1 MHASEILTC
10 YVADVA
16 RELPRRMR
24 NDVAFELQALLQE
37 ELAAK
42 AEDTGRA
49 PDAALAMEL
58 LQAFGPPSEVALRY
72 QPVLTLIDPVDG
84 PRFLRATWIG
94 LGVIWGLGLLAQFR
108 TPDPA
113 GRDLLRVLQGW
124 WGGVVLPSLWWPGV
138 LVAGFGLG
146 AWARRRW
153 PRASTWKPRAED
165 RLYAGRVAQA
175 FGLLG
180 ILAGVWILSSPGD
193 RLIQLSQGVMHPSVR
208 EVFTYTDTFRTQL
221 LPWLLLALGLHL
233 PLGLAALIQGRR
245 SALVR
250 GLNMGLD
257 ALMAAVMLLA
267 LTRGQVFQ
275 AQPPDRAFRAALLA
289 TLVYIVVHHG
299 IRLFRQVRPQP
310 GA

>member
-1 MHASEILTC
+1 MNASEILTC

-58 LQAFGPPSEVALRY
+58 LQAFGAPSEVAQRY
-72 QPVLTLIDPVDG
+72 QPALTLIDPVDG

-108 TPDPA
+108 TPSPS
-113 GRDLLRVLQGW
+113 GWDLLRILQGW
-124 WGGVVLPSLWWPGV
+124 WGGVVLPSFWWPGV
-138 LVAGFGLG
+138 LVAGFGLA

-153 PRASTWKPRAED
+153 PRESAWKPRAED
-165 RLYAGRVAQA
+165 RLAAGRVAQA

-180 ILAGVWILSSPGD
+180 ILAGVWVLSAPGD
-193 RLIQLSQGVMHPSVR
+193 RLMQLSQGAMHPAVR
-208 EVFTYTDTFRTQL
+208 EIFAYTDAFRTQL
-221 LPWLLLALGLHL
+221 LPWLLLVLGLHL
-233 PLGLAALIQGRR
+233 PLGLAALVQGRR

-250 GLNMGLD
+250 GLSVGVD
-257 ALMAAVMLLA
+257 ALAAAVMLLA
-267 LTRGQVFQ
+267 LARGPVFQ

-289 TLVYIVVHHG
+289 TLVYFAVHYG
-299 IRLFRQVRPQP
+299 LRLLRQVRPQP
-310 GA
+310 EA